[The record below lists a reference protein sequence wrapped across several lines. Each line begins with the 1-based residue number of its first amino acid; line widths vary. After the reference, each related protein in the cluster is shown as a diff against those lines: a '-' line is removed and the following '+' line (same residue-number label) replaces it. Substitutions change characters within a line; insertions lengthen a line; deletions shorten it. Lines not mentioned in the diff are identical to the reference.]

1 MKMSLRQ
8 EIHTYIDDIPE
19 YMLVALKALLFTLAQ
34 EPIALETDLTIEE
47 RELIAQGMAEYAANP
62 SSFTSLDAI

>member
-1 MKMSLRQ
+1 MSLRQ
-8 EIHTYIDDIPE
+8 EIHTYIDEIPE

-34 EPIALETDLTIEE
+34 EPVVLETDLTNEE

-62 SSFTSLDAI
+62 GSFTPLDAM